1 MIAGKELELCHQEI
15 SRNIKALLLSKDVS
29 IKNKVKYV
37 MEYTNTLNTT
47 YKILS
52 FIKFGGGKL

>member
-1 MIAGKELELCHQEI
+1 
-15 SRNIKALLLSKDVS
+15 
-29 IKNKVKYV
+29 

-52 FIKFGGGKL
+52 FIKFGWGVNYKSLSFNSYVGNYNFAARTGTLPC